1 MSEAVTSAKNSFFE
15 ENKESNEKFS
25 IHYTSFALPSRMY
38 CTSCDKEVFTIVSF
52 QFIEPSFWKS
62 VEKLI
67 HSFKCCD
74 ESLSTKER
82 QLVHSCSR
90 CHKILAK
97 ISAGI

>member
-15 ENKESNEKFS
+15 ENKENNEKFS

-52 QFIEPSFWKS
+52 QFIEPNFWKS